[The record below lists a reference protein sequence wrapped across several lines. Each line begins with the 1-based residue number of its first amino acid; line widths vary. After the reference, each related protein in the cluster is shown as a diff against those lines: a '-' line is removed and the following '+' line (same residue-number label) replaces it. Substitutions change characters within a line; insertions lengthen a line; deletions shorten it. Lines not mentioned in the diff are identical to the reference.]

1 MKRSVLFW
9 ILAVIITVASAIYQ
23 RLTGPTY
30 PLAGAVKLPN
40 GQEVS
45 FSLQRTHGGG
55 GAAPVSVLT
64 RDSAIAG
71 TLMWRSYRSSE
82 EWQTAAMQYDGAML
96 RAEMPARP
104 PLEKVEYQISLSV
117 DGQATLLPLGGP
129 LMMRFKGEVP
139 LWVLIPHVL
148 VMFAAMLLATRT
160 GLEVFAAE
168 RSIAR
173 FVNWTV
179 ISLFV
184 GGFVMGPLATY
195 YAFDL
200 WWTGWPVGNDIT
212 DNKTLIAFA
221 VWVIAWAVSKRA
233 KNPKPWVF
241 AAAVVMLIVFM
252 IPHSISAN

>member
-1 MKRSVLFW
+1 VLFW
-9 ILAVIITVASAIYQ
+9 ILAVLITIASAVYQ

-30 PLAGAVKLPN
+30 PLAGAVKLAS
-40 GQEVS
+40 GHEVS
-45 FSLQRTHGGG
+45 FSLQRTHAGKDT
-55 GAAPVSVLT
+55 APVSVLT
-64 RDSAIAG
+64 QDSAITG

-82 EWQTAAMQYDGAML
+82 QWETAAMHYDGAML
-96 RAEMPARP
+96 RGEIPARA
-104 PLEKVEYQISLSV
+104 PLEKIEYQIALSV
-117 DGQATLLPLGGP
+117 DGQETLVPLGGP
-129 LMMRFKGEVP
+129 LMMRFKGVVP

-160 GLEVFAAE
+160 GLEVFAAQA
-168 RSIAR
+168 SIAR
-173 FVNWTV
+173 FVDWTV
-179 ISLFV
+179 ISLFI

-221 VWVIAWAVSKRA
+221 VWVIAWAVSKRVN
-233 KNPKPWVF
+233 NPKPWVF
-241 AAAVVMLIVFM
+241 AAAVVMLIVFL

>member
-9 ILAVIITVASAIYQ
+9 ILAVIITIASAVYQ

-45 FSLQRTHGGG
+45 FSLQRTHAGTD
-55 GAAPVSVLT
+55 AAPVSLLT
-64 RDSAIAG
+64 QDSAIGG

-82 EWQTAAMQYDGAML
+82 EWQTSPMQYDGAML
-96 RAEMPARP
+96 RGEMPARAA
-104 PLEKVEYQISLSV
+104 LEKIEYQIALHV
-117 DGQATLLPLGGP
+117 DGQEKLLPLGGP
-129 LMMRFKGEVP
+129 LMMRFKGAVP

-160 GLEVFAAE
+160 GLEVFSAQP
-168 RSIAR
+168 SIAR

-179 ISLFV
+179 VSLFV
-184 GGFVMGPLATY
+184 GGFIMGPLATY

-200 WWTGWPVGNDIT
+200 WWTGWPVGSDIT
-212 DNKTLIAFA
+212 DNKTLIAFV
-221 VWVIAWAVSKRA
+221 VWVITWAVSTRV

-252 IPHSISAN
+252 IPHSISTN